1 MVGAIQF
8 AAHGGTGATRPSTSA
23 ASPLPATSRRRPRI
37 ERAELLLADPQWL
50 EADRE
55 AEAAYWAA
63 AEAKRKEQE
72 LRDCIQRLTEYGCPD
87 LAAALE
93 QGLIKPFVA
102 FMEMRRR
109 RDAA

>member
-1 MVGAIQF
+1 VSKHIDSEPLASDIE
-8 AAHGGTGATRPSTSA
+8 AATAG
-23 ASPLPATSRRRPRI
+23 I